1 MSLEGMPDLGELVAK
16 VQELQ
21 EHIARA
27 QAAAAAET
35 VEGSAGD
42 GAVRVLMTGSLDAA
56 GVRIDPQVVDP
67 AAVDLLED
75 LVLAALHDATA
86 KARALGQN
94 ALGDLGIDPGL
105 TGLLG

>member
-1 MSLEGMPDLGELVAK
+1 VSLEGMPDLGELVAK

-21 EHIARA
+21 EHIAQA
-27 QAAAAAET
+27 QAAAAAEI

-42 GAVRVLMTGSLDAA
+42 GAVLVRMTGSLDAL
-56 GVRIDPQVVDP
+56 GVSIDPRVVDS
-67 AAVDLLED
+67 AEVDLLED
-75 LVLAALHDATA
+75 LVLAAVRDATA
-86 KARALGQN
+86 RARALGQD